1 LAIVRSIIDKLMVRV
16 FGRNEYESVT
26 LRRYFERQYGIK
38 VGLYSIGAFDR
49 WRIPP
54 GTVIGR
60 YCSIAKSARLLD
72 ANHPVDALSTHP
84 YFYVKEFG
92 LVDEDQ
98 AKLRP
103 PIVEDDVWLGHNCI
117 VTPSCHRIGRGA
129 IIGAGAVVMSDV
141 PAYAIMAGAPA
152 RLIRYRFSP
161 DTIAALE
168 ASEWWRFDKDDL
180 KRSLAKAK
188 GFALAPSRET
198 GLAFLTATGRAD
210 AMPQAAAH
218 DTEAALLV
226 AGTPAA
232 SSDVAASLMLLLARE
247 IPNFKAEDVARSFQ
261 DLEIDSFGMIN
272 LRLALE
278 KLLGA
283 QISDRVW
290 GAINSPADLLQI
302 AGSSAVAAPQG
313 ATLLD
318 AAPLA
323 SDGPAPAL
331 EISSAASVRPAGE
344 RRFQPLNMPQM
355 ALSGLSESWTF
366 KEIGDLHWSV
376 LTRGLRTPSSAVC
389 DSEGNRLYATF
400 TRICFSSEQPLT
412 TFRENDLLTFDLDM
426 TRFGAG
432 MFFSTVSVAAST
444 SRAQAHVMTSFSR
457 FGEAGANT
465 SLLKGQPLIPDDC
478 EIQSVDELPAFAQE
492 YRARRAADVPPPVFE
507 CEYEIL
513 PPHDIN
519 GVGLLYFAAYPMI
532 IDICALKHAGRALA
546 SEFSTTFR
554 DVYYFANSTPD
565 ETLVFRIHRWDQ
577 GPREISFDATLSRK
591 SDGKVMAWV
600 KTVKQPTAAT
610 GQDVSRGDEV
620 VGVGEA
626 AAETP

>member
-1 LAIVRSIIDKLMVRV
+1 MCRV

-49 WRIPP
+49 WRVPP

-84 YFYVKEFG
+84 FFYVKEFG

-98 AKLRP
+98 AQLRP
-103 PIVEDDVWLGHNCI
+103 PVVEDDVWLGHNCI

-141 PAYAIMAGAPA
+141 PPYAIMAGAPA

-161 DTIAALE
+161 ETIAALE

-180 KRSLAKAK
+180 KRNLARAE

-210 AMPQAAAH
+210 AMPPLAAEQAQVV
-218 DTEAALLV
+218 V
-226 AGTPAA
+226 AGAPPPGA
-232 SSDVAASLMLLLARE
+232 AASLMRLLKQE
-247 IPNFKAEDVARSFQ
+247 IPNFEAEDAARPFQ
-261 DLEIDSFGMIN
+261 DLEIDSFGLIN
-272 LRLALE
+272 LRLAIE

-290 GAINSPADLLQI
+290 GGINSPADLLQI
-302 AGSSAVAAPQG
+302 AGAGVTSPNAASPSALP
-313 ATLLD
+313 
-318 AAPLA
+318 
-323 SDGPAPAL
+323 PAPRPAPTL
-331 EISSAASVRPAGE
+331 EVGSAASVRPAGE
-344 RRFQPLNMPQM
+344 RRFQHLNMPQM

-376 LTRGLRTPSSAVC
+376 LTRGLRTPSAAVC

-412 TFRENDLLTFDLDM
+412 TFRENDVLTIDLDM

-432 MFFSTVSVAAST
+432 MFFSTVSVEAST
-444 SRAQAHVMTSFSR
+444 SRSQAHVMTSFSR

-465 SLLKGQPLIPDDC
+465 SLLKGQPIIPDDC
-478 EIQSVDELPAFAQE
+478 EIQSVDELPTFAQE
-492 YRARRAADVPPPVFE
+492 YRARRAADLPPPVFE

-519 GVGLLYFAAYPMI
+519 GVGLLYFAAYPI
-532 IDICALKHAGRALA
+532 IVDICALKHAGRSLT

-565 ETLVFRIHRWDQ
+565 ETLVFRIYRWDQ
-577 GPREISFDATLSRK
+577 DPREISFDATLSRK

-600 KTVKQPTAAT
+600 KTVKQRTAAN
-610 GQDVSRGDEV
+610 GQDVSRGDDV
-620 VGVGEA
+620 VGVSEA

>member
-1 LAIVRSIIDKLMVRV
+1 MCRV

-84 YFYVKEFG
+84 FFYVKEFG

-98 AKLRP
+98 AQLRP
-103 PIVEDDVWLGHNCI
+103 PVVEDDVWLGHNCI
-117 VTPSCHRIGRGA
+117 ITPSCHRIGRGA
-129 IIGAGAVVMSDV
+129 IVGAGAVVMSDV
-141 PAYAIMAGAPA
+141 PPYAIMAGAPA

-161 DTIAALE
+161 ETIAALE

-180 KRSLAKAK
+180 KRNLARAE

-210 AMPQAAAH
+210 AMPPLAAE
-218 DTEAALLV
+218 EAQLAV
-226 AGTPAA
+226 AGAPPPPGA
-232 SSDVAASLMLLLARE
+232 AASLMRLLKQE
-247 IPNFKAEDVARSFQ
+247 IPNFKAEDADRAFQ
-261 DLEIDSFGMIN
+261 DLEIDSFGLIN
-272 LRLALE
+272 LRLAIE

-290 GAINSPADLLQI
+290 GAINSPADLLKI
-302 AGSSAVAAPQG
+302 AGSSAGVTPPIEPSSSASPPAPRGQA
-313 ATLLD
+313 ATLEV
-318 AAPLA
+318 
-323 SDGPAPAL
+323 G
-331 EISSAASVRPAGE
+331 SAASVRPAGE
-344 RRFQPLNMPQM
+344 RRFQHLNMPQM

-376 LTRGLRTPSSAVC
+376 LTRGLRTPSAAVC

-412 TFRENDLLTFDLDM
+412 TFRENDVLTIDLDM

-432 MFFSTVSVAAST
+432 MFFSTVSVEAST
-444 SRAQAHVMTSFSR
+444 SRSQAHVMTSFSR

-478 EIQSVDELPAFAQE
+478 EIQSVDELPTFAQE
-492 YRARRAADVPPPVFE
+492 YRARRAADLPPPLFE

-519 GVGLLYFAAYPMI
+519 GVGLLYFAAYPI
-532 IDICALKHAGRALA
+532 IVDICALKHAGRSLT

-565 ETLVFRIHRWDQ
+565 ETLVFRIYRWDRD
-577 GPREISFDATLSRK
+577 PREISFDATLSRK

-600 KTVKQPTAAT
+600 KTVKQRTASQE
-610 GQDVSRGDEV
+610 QDAGPKDDV
-620 VGVGEA
+620 VAVGEA
-626 AAETP
+626 AAGMP